1 MTTSEGEALAREF
14 KMSYFETSAKQSIN
28 VEEAYLSI
36 TTEIKDRILSDDDY
50 ASESNARNRKGNV
63 KVTANTSNGDK
74 LPCCS

>member
-50 ASESNARNRKGNV
+50 ASESNARNRNV